1 MAAVFLA
8 VMLIV
13 KLGPDAT
20 GQALLS
26 KKVNSVAE
34 VFVTS
39 PALMNMAVL
48 SFFSRTLGHRGRSS
62 KALQSLRV
70 AVESPAI
77 LANLGKQARSELGS
91 STRQGAKQIM
101 IGMTSKELFDS
112 VSINCQFEAAHEI
125 RGRMKQFSARSPME
139 RCLVPHLL

>member
-39 PALMNMAVL
+39 PALIPFQGTGQTSSGGIPFQGTGQISNGVCPPIHSSDLSPYDLCLTCPRMTCGRIFLRNRRAERFVVMAQRPCGVY
-48 SFFSRTLGHRGRSS
+48 R
-62 KALQSLRV
+62 
-70 AVESPAI
+70 
-77 LANLGKQARSELGS
+77 NL
-91 STRQGAKQIM
+91 
-101 IGMTSKELFDS
+101 
-112 VSINCQFEAAHEI
+112 
-125 RGRMKQFSARSPME
+125 
-139 RCLVPHLL
+139 

>member
-48 SFFSRTLGHRGRSS
+48 SFFS
-62 KALQSLRV
+62 
-70 AVESPAI
+70 
-77 LANLGKQARSELGS
+77 
-91 STRQGAKQIM
+91 
-101 IGMTSKELFDS
+101 
-112 VSINCQFEAAHEI
+112 
-125 RGRMKQFSARSPME
+125 
-139 RCLVPHLL
+139 

>member
-1 MAAVFLA
+1 MGMAAVVLA

-39 PALMNMAVL
+39 PALIPFQGTGQISNGVGPPIHSSYLSPYDLCTYLLRNRRAERFVVMAQRPCGVY
-48 SFFSRTLGHRGRSS
+48 R
-62 KALQSLRV
+62 
-70 AVESPAI
+70 
-77 LANLGKQARSELGS
+77 NL
-91 STRQGAKQIM
+91 
-101 IGMTSKELFDS
+101 
-112 VSINCQFEAAHEI
+112 
-125 RGRMKQFSARSPME
+125 
-139 RCLVPHLL
+139 